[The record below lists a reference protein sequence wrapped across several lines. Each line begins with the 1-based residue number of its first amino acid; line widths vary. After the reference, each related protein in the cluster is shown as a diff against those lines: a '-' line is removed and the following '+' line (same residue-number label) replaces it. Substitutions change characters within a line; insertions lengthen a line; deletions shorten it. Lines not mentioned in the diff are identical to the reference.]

1 MGESLTFLNVT
12 AGDRDLDCVEIAVF
26 STALLQSSECQ
37 GRPWPQAVSERWW
50 SYSISHWGLIYSDW
64 EQHRLKLLVWWLV
77 LFLRILNL
85 VSTWHVPLL
94 FNPKRQ
100 LPSQRL
106 IKLIANSSRNYYFDF
121 YTAFDVTGLS
131 FRFYKNILS
140 GVTSTRPFLLTS
152 YVCWMS
158 VKWHSIIGLY
168 YYPSFPAPRSQWW
181 VQGPNINLKTPS
193 SPSFPL
199 YYILCYTSS

>member
-1 MGESLTFLNVT
+1 MSGQALASGSVGEVVVIFYQPLGT
-12 AGDRDLDCVEIAVF
+12 DLQWLRA
-26 STALLQSSECQ
+26 A
-37 GRPWPQAVSERWW
+37 QAET
-50 SYSISHWGLIYSDW
+50 
-64 EQHRLKLLVWWLV
+64 LVWWLV
-77 LFLRILNL
+77 LFYVFLT
-85 VSTWHVPLL
+85 SFQHGMCL
-94 FNPKRQ
+94 FFSIQRGQ

-140 GVTSTRPFLLTS
+140 GVTSTRPFFPLTS

-199 YYILCYTSS
+199 YYILCYTSANIMVPLSGDQVFTCVSLLEYHF